1 MNSFPRRRPLTRTTR
16 PGQHLPRRK
25 QARVPHNVL
34 IVDDNDLVRRLL
46 RSWLELQP
54 EWEICGEA
62 ENGKLAIEKVEE
74 LHPDIVSLDLQMPVM
89 NGLEAAREIK
99 RLSPNTAMIIFT
111 VHASYELV
119 KEARA
124 HGVRDVVSK
133 CDMLGERLLSALR
146 QACA

>member
-1 MNSFPRRRPLTRTTR
+1 VSRS
-16 PGQHLPRRK
+16 
-25 QARVPHNVL
+25 VL

-46 RSWLELQP
+46 RSWLEQHS

-62 ENGKLAIEKVEE
+62 ENGKLAVEKVEE
-74 LHPDIVSLDLQMPVM
+74 LHPDIVILDLQMPVM

-111 VHASYELV
+111 VHASYQLV
-119 KEARA
+119 KEART
-124 HGVRDVVSK
+124 HGVSNVISK
-133 CDMLGERLLSALR
+133 CDRLGEHLLSALR